1 MKSIFFKEK
10 KMNKTIFILICYLN
24 IINYDIKSGMQQN
37 AKIELMNELNAK
49 ANPDAISYK
58 DIITSKNLK
67 KEALLADKKAQ
78 EEALQIFKQN
88 AEKNALIAAEAQKN
102 ALKTKLKKYNTNIK
116 TGIALGFA
124 QWLILQGA
132 DIAWMSLDKS
142 EKDNLLKKYYSYEGS
157 SDTEFDNNFTDIDY
171 INDKEF
177 TSQKNKD
184 EIYNKIRALRKKF
197 ITEKE
202 YKGPDDTEFDNN
214 FNDIDYIDN
223 REFTS
228 QKNKDEF
235 YNEIT
240 SQKNKD
246 EFYNTIT
253 TLLNKKEYEGP
264 DDTEFDK
271 NLNDID
277 YIDNREFTSPKNK
290 DEFYNTITTLLNEK
304 EYEGPDDTEFD
315 KNLNDIDY
323 IDNREF
329 TSPKNKEIANNE
341 LQKLTNSFN
350 KGKHTIANYIRKLRG
365 KKSIEIEEKKQK
377 LREIQAAYTEEEA
390 LKKAEIEYQ
399 TYVKNRKNRNP
410 VDENDTYNFE
420 ERYQEELGKLGRTK
434 EYIVNNPY
442 KTTLGIA
449 GTLLSAVAIK
459 YAYKKYQANKKS
471 KKK

>member
-290 DEFYNTITTLLNEK
+290 
-304 EYEGPDDTEFD
+304 
-315 KNLNDIDY
+315 
-323 IDNREF
+323 
-329 TSPKNKEIANNE
+329 EIANNE